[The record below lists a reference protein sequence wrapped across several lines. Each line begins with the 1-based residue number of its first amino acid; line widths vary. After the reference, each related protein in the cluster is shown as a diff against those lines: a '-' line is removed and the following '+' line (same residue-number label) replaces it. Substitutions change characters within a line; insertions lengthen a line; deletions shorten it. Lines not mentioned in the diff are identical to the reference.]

1 MTESRHRTNCDGP
14 LSCGGEGQAA
24 PDAILFNPER
34 KQARSNPEP
43 LGGKAPRKIKQ
54 RPGRLVSRRWQWRGS
69 LLPSRRGKLRHLF
82 REPRNHAR
90 RCRSDMF
97 HAAPASLPRRV
108 AGPRGV
114 HAYSVPPVFFQV
126 INPAHRFRLQNL
138 SSRKTEICMETF
150 AGWQKGFAG
159 S

>member
-1 MTESRHRTNCDGP
+1 MKKSRHRMNCDGP

-24 PDAILFNPER
+24 QDAITYTQNDRSLSGVRRVHPPVA
-34 KQARSNPEP
+34 QA
-43 LGGKAPRKIKQ
+43 AVW
-54 RPGRLVSRRWQWRGS
+54 RPSCL
-69 LLPSRRGKLRHLF
+69 HLF
-82 REPRNHAR
+82 LEPRNHAR

-97 HAAPASLPRRV
+97 HAAPASRSRRV